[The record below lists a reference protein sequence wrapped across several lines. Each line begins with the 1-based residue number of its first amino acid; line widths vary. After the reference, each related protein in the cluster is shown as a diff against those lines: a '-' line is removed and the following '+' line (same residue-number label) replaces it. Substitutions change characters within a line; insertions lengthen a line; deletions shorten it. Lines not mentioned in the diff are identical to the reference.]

1 MSQIFSRPALQLRQ
15 YVHIAF
21 GYQYAINLGK
31 TQIEGEGVSNSEL
44 HSSKVKK
51 NSHSLRVVV
60 GLVVHMPHQSRSNQR
75 LHRWTYF

>member
-1 MSQIFSRPALQLRQ
+1 MCIMP
-15 YVHIAF
+15 F

-31 TQIEGEGVSNSEL
+31 TQIEGEGVSNNEL

-51 NSHSLRVVV
+51 NSQFQYLRVVA